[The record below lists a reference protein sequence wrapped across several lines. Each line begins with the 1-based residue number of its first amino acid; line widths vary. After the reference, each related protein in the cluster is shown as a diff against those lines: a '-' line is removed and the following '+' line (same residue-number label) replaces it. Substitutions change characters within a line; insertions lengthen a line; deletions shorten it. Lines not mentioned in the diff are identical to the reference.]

1 MKTLKMQCCVPFCQ
15 TTAEIVSKS
24 TGITFH
30 KFPNEVPLR
39 AAWLRALGN
48 QDTLLSEHAVVCSLH
63 FLNDE
68 ICTTDSG
75 SRQIRT
81 GAIPSMVQVCMI
93 CLDAHSKLFL
103 MSKYKLDEAYQHLV
117 GLPLC
122 DPGNLKQTACIQCA
136 QRLMNFSRFRDK
148 SLRARALMMELVGK
162 YELISMQ
169 HMGMFNEVNNKLKH
183 NIVKTILHPDHCD
196 LYINSDTDKQTEATA
211 SVESVT
217 IKNEENVPMSVDEDD
232 TENVVVR
239 TDTDKGFNINLVVT
253 KEEYL
258 SDEEPKQ
265 LTDPLFVKPSTSKE
279 PTELMAPIKYEI
291 TFECSICMEEFADE
305 DTYNYHMTM
314 HMEEDQS
321 LTEEPIAEFGHSS
334 SSSSVARVNPP
345 VGIATNPK
353 ISICI
358 EREHKIVETTQRNS
372 QEAFTPV
379 TIKLN
384 ESNTKETLTDSK
396 SDKKQLKCIFCTY
409 QTKNGALL
417 VDHMKTHTGDKPFA
431 CVLFA
436 PLAYGLLSNVISI
449 HEDSTSSNIDS
460 IVKKKKASDNT
471 VSETELSEE
480 DDVQSNVECGNSKML
495 TDKTHDVEIF
505 SCKLCAYKTLRK
517 DNLTEHVATHT
528 FACRLCGTE
537 FSRKSVLVRH
547 LRTHTGEKPYPCTL
561 CDYRS
566 TFKKGLVEHMK
577 VHSGEKPFS
586 CQFCDY
592 KFARKSDLVRHTKTH
607 TGEKSLSCEQCDYKC
622 ARSGD
627 LITHMLVHS
636 GEKRHSCEV
645 CGFKFARKGD
655 LVKHAKTHTGEKD
668 FACNFCDYKC
678 LRKKTI
684 VDHIRTHTGEKPF
697 CCKLCGYKCIN
708 RNYLMRHTKTHSG
721 DRPFSCEL
729 CQCKFAL
736 NKYLTAHMKIVHKI
750 KNYTAT
756 SSSSK

>member
-334 SSSSVARVNPP
+334 SSSSVAPLP
-345 VGIATNPK
+345 WELATNQREVSPPETVEPVTK
-353 ISICI
+353 KMKVSNK
-358 EREHKIVETTQRNS
+358 EREKSLKNLRSPAKEKSEIGETEFEKKLLYYKSQRNPKKGNKRAS
-372 QEAFTPV
+372 KKSFTCKLCQYKCAREKKIIEHLRIHTGEKPFSCDLCNYKCARKWQLERHMR
-379 TIKLN
+379 THTGIKIFVCTECDLKFPRKCFLASHMKSHTGDKPFTCDLCCYKFARNN
-384 ESNTKETLTDSK
+384 ELER
-396 SDKKQLKCIFCTY
+396 
-409 QTKNGALL
+409 
-417 VDHMKTHTGDKPFA
+417 HMKTHTGEKPFV
-431 CVLFA
+431 CEVCDFRFA
-436 PLAYGLLSNVISI
+436 RKCYL
-449 HEDSTSSNIDS
+449 
-460 IVKKKKASDNT
+460 
-471 VSETELSEE
+471 VSHM
-480 DDVQSNVECGNSKML
+480 K
-495 TDKTHDVEIF
+495 
-505 SCKLCAYKTLRK
+505 
-517 DNLTEHVATHT
+517 
-528 FACRLCGTE
+528 
-537 FSRKSVLVRH
+537 
-547 LRTHTGEKPYPCTL
+547 THTGEKPYS
-561 CDYRS
+561 CDVCEYKCARNGDLLRHRK
-566 TFKKGLVEHMK
+566 THT
-577 VHSGEKPFS
+577 GESLFS
-586 CQFCDY
+586 CELCTY
-592 KFARKSDLVRHTKTH
+592 KTVRNSDLVRHVKTH
-607 TGEKSLSCEQCDYKC
+607 
-622 ARSGD
+622 
-627 LITHMLVHS
+627 
-636 GEKRHSCEV
+636 
-645 CGFKFARKGD
+645 
-655 LVKHAKTHTGEKD
+655 
-668 FACNFCDYKC
+668 
-678 LRKKTI
+678 
-684 VDHIRTHTGEKPF
+684 
-697 CCKLCGYKCIN
+697 N
-708 RNYLMRHTKTHSG
+708 RGS
-721 DRPFSCEL
+721 P
-729 CQCKFAL
+729 
-736 NKYLTAHMKIVHKI
+736 
-750 KNYTAT
+750 
-756 SSSSK
+756 

>member
-334 SSSSVARVNPP
+334 SSSSVAPLNARRIKQNVLSGSEYKLEILPLTHLQGTVAP
-345 VGIATNPK
+345 VAKNAL
-353 ISICI
+353 
-358 EREHKIVETTQRNS
+358 HK
-372 QEAFTPV
+372 
-379 TIKLN
+379 
-384 ESNTKETLTDSK
+384 TKTKTD
-396 SDKKQLKCIFCTY
+396 DKKFTCHIC
-409 QTKNGALL
+409 
-417 VDHMKTHTGDKPFA
+417 
-431 CVLFA
+431 
-436 PLAYGLLSNVISI
+436 
-449 HEDSTSSNIDS
+449 
-460 IVKKKKASDNT
+460 
-471 VSETELSEE
+471 
-480 DDVQSNVECGNSKML
+480 NSKY
-495 TDKTHDVEIF
+495 KH
-505 SCKLCAYKTLRK
+505 KL
-517 DNLTEHVATHT
+517 
-528 FACRLCGTE
+528 
-537 FSRKSVLVRH
+537 
-547 LRTHTGEKPYPCTL
+547 
-561 CDYRS
+561 
-566 TFKKGLVEHMK
+566 
-577 VHSGEKPFS
+577 
-586 CQFCDY
+586 
-592 KFARKSDLVRHTKTH
+592 
-607 TGEKSLSCEQCDYKC
+607 SLH
-622 ARSGD
+622 R
-627 LITHMLVHS
+627 
-636 GEKRHSCEV
+636 
-645 CGFKFARKGD
+645 
-655 LVKHAKTHTGEKD
+655 
-668 FACNFCDYKC
+668 
-678 LRKKTI
+678 
-684 VDHIRTHTGEKPF
+684 HIRTHTGGYPYSCEFCNYKCMVKSNLVTHIRIHTGGKPF
-697 CCKLCGYKCIN
+697 MCEICNFKFTRKCDLVKHMKTHSN
-708 RNYLMRHTKTHSG
+708 DKPYACETCEFKFRLKSGLMEHMKTHSG
-721 DRPFSCEL
+721 TKPYSCKLCEYKSIRNSDLVRHLKSHTGEKPFACEL
-729 CQCKFAL
+729 CDYKCIRKCNLAYHMSTHTGAKPFTCEICELKFSL
-736 NKYLTAHMKIVHKI
+736 KTNLRRHMVTHTGNKP
-750 KNYTAT
+750 
-756 SSSSK
+756 

>member
-334 SSSSVARVNPP
+334 SSSSVAPLPWGLVTNVRSLHEGPTTEAIASVVQNVQASDHYLSEIILSEPDRASYDNSIEETIESAVKMAYFSDPNKSETIVREP
-345 VGIATNPK
+345 VCQDYDSSTPETFNLLITIGIVSDRYESETIVSVPDNANCY
-353 ISICI
+353 ISETKTETIDPIIRI
-358 EREHKIVETTQRNS
+358 EQVRDVRETAACSENSLENILNRNLAIRTEEIS
-372 QEAFTPV
+372 STG
-379 TIKLN
+379 KN
-384 ESNTKETLTDSK
+384 EVDDKPFKCTLCQYKSK
-396 SDKKQLKCIFCTY
+396 YKS
-409 QTKNGALL
+409 AL
-417 VDHMKTHTGDKPFA
+417 VKHVKMHTGDKPFA
-431 CVLFA
+431 CDLCEYKCSA
-436 PLAYGLLSNVISI
+436 
-449 HEDSTSSNIDS
+449 
-460 IVKKKKASDNT
+460 
-471 VSETELSEE
+471 
-480 DDVQSNVECGNSKML
+480 NS
-495 TDKTHDVEIF
+495 VF
-505 SCKLCAYKTLRK
+505 V
-517 DNLTEHVATHT
+517 N
-528 FACRLCGTE
+528 
-537 FSRKSVLVRH
+537 H
-547 LRTHTGEKPYPCTL
+547 LRIHT
-561 CDYRS
+561 
-566 TFKKGLVEHMK
+566 
-577 VHSGEKPFS
+577 GEKPFS
-586 CQFCDY
+586 CKICEY
-592 KFARKSDLVRHTKTH
+592 KFARKNDLLRHIKLH
-607 TGEKSLSCEQCDYKC
+607 LGRKPY
-622 ARSGD
+622 
-627 LITHMLVHS
+627 
-636 GEKRHSCEV
+636 SCEV
-645 CGFKFARKGD
+645 CGHKFARNSD
-655 LVKHAKTHTGEKD
+655 LRCHIKTHT
-668 FACNFCDYKC
+668 
-678 LRKKTI
+678 R
-684 VDHIRTHTGEKPF
+684 EKPYSCQF
-697 CCKLCGYKCIN
+697 CGRRFLRDSGLLK
-708 RNYLMRHTKTHSG
+708 HFTKYHS
-721 DRPFSCEL
+721 R
-729 CQCKFAL
+729 Q
-736 NKYLTAHMKIVHKI
+736 
-750 KNYTAT
+750 
-756 SSSSK
+756 

>member
-334 SSSSVARVNPP
+334 SSSSVAPLPWGLATDTTSLPEVSTTTIEP
-345 VGIATNPK
+345 VIKKEKRKKRSVSKKLVSELDSETNADDVLK
-353 ISICI
+353 SILHQNLGV
-358 EREHKIVETTQRNS
+358 R
-372 QEAFTPV
+372 
-379 TIKLN
+379 IKKLP
-384 ESNTKETLTDSK
+384 NT
-396 SDKKQLKCIFCTY
+396 DKK
-409 QTKNGALL
+409 
-417 VDHMKTHTGDKPFA
+417 
-431 CVLFA
+431 
-436 PLAYGLLSNVISI
+436 
-449 HEDSTSSNIDS
+449 
-460 IVKKKKASDNT
+460 
-471 VSETELSEE
+471 
-480 DDVQSNVECGNSKML
+480 
-495 TDKTHDVEIF
+495 F
-505 SCKLCAYKTLRK
+505 SCEFCVYKTNHSEAMQR
-517 DNLTEHVATHT
+517 HV
-528 FACRLCGTE
+528 RG
-537 FSRKSVLVRH
+537 
-547 LRTHTGEKPYPCTL
+547 HTGEKPYPCDV
-561 CDYRS
+561 CEYRS
-566 TFKKGLVEHMK
+566 ARRSDILRHMRIHTRKFSCGLCQYTTTRSTDLERHKNIHTGKKPFSCELCNYKCSRHCYLTRHMSTHTGETPYACGFCDFKCRSHNVLVHHLTKHSNQNLFSCKLCSYKAKGKIDLNIHMRTHPGEETLICQVCDHKFLRRRNLVRHMMI
-577 VHSGEKPFS
+577 HSGEKPFS
-586 CQFCDY
+586 CDLCHY
-592 KFARKSDLVRHTKTH
+592 KCARKGDIRRHMLVHSGK
-607 TGEKSLSCEQCDYKC
+607 KPFACELCDYKC
-622 ARSGD
+622 ARKAD
-627 LITHMLVHS
+627 LTPHL
-636 GEKRHSCEV
+636 
-645 CGFKFARKGD
+645 
-655 LVKHAKTHTGEKD
+655 
-668 FACNFCDYKC
+668 
-678 LRKKTI
+678 
-684 VDHIRTHTGEKPF
+684 RTHI
-697 CCKLCGYKCIN
+697 GY
-708 RNYLMRHTKTHSG
+708 
-721 DRPFSCEL
+721 
-729 CQCKFAL
+729 
-736 NKYLTAHMKIVHKI
+736 
-750 KNYTAT
+750 
-756 SSSSK
+756 

>member
-334 SSSSVARVNPP
+334 SSSSVA
-345 VGIATNPK
+345 
-353 ISICI
+353 
-358 EREHKIVETTQRNS
+358 
-372 QEAFTPV
+372 
-379 TIKLN
+379 
-384 ESNTKETLTDSK
+384 
-396 SDKKQLKCIFCTY
+396 
-409 QTKNGALL
+409 
-417 VDHMKTHTGDKPFA
+417 
-431 CVLFA
+431 

>member
-334 SSSSVARVNPP
+334 SSSSVARVNAP

-353 ISICI
+353 INICI
-358 EREHKIVETTQRNS
+358 KAEHKIVETTQRNS

-384 ESNTKETLTDSK
+384 ESKTKETVIDSK
-396 SDKKQLKCIFCTY
+396 SNKKQLKCIFCTY

-431 CVLFA
+431 CVLC
-436 PLAYGLLSNVISI
+436 
-449 HEDSTSSNIDS
+449 E
-460 IVKKKKASDNT
+460 
-471 VSETELSEE
+471 
-480 DDVQSNVECGNSKML
+480 
-495 TDKTHDVEIF
+495 
-505 SCKLCAYKTLRK
+505 YK
-517 DNLTEHVATHT
+517 
-528 FACRLCGTE
+528 C
-537 FSRKSVLVRH
+537 
-547 LRTHTGEKPYPCTL
+547 
-561 CDYRS
+561 
-566 TFKKGLVEHMK
+566 
-577 VHSGEKPFS
+577 
-586 CQFCDY
+586 
-592 KFARKSDLVRHTKTH
+592 ARKSDLVKHMIIHTELKPFSCDLCEYKCSRNSDLSKHVIIH
-607 TGEKSLSCEQCDYKC
+607 TGIKPFSCELCGYKFS
-622 ARSGD
+622 RKSYLGR
-627 LITHMLVHS
+627 HM
-636 GEKRHSCEV
+636 
-645 CGFKFARKGD
+645 
-655 LVKHAKTHTGEKD
+655 
-668 FACNFCDYKC
+668 
-678 LRKKTI
+678 
-684 VDHIRTHTGEKPF
+684 RTHTGEKPF
-697 CCKLCGYKCIN
+697 ACNFCEFKCSEKSN
-708 RNYLMRHTKTHSG
+708 LSHHMKKHSNVK
-721 DRPFSCEL
+721 PFCCEL
-729 CQCKFAL
+729 CEYKTSIKSSL
-736 NKYLTAHMKIVHKI
+736 ISHMKTHTREKPFTCLFCEFRCSIKSSLSRHMKTHTSAETFSCTLCHYKCSIKRNLTRHMVHHK
-750 KNYTAT
+750 
-756 SSSSK
+756 